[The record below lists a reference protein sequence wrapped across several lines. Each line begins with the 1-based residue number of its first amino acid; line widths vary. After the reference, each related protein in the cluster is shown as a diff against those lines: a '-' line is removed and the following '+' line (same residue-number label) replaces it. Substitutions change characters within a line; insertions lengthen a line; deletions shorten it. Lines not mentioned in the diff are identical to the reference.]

1 MKDIKEIQDLLDLVN
16 KDNQDKAQDILKK
29 ILNYESSNILN
40 KVETIATDLHETLDN
55 LGSDTRIFKHTK
67 HDLPDASEQ
76 LEYVIT
82 ETKKASEKTL
92 SLSEGILASLDV
104 LEESIT
110 DKNNKE
116 LLLRSKSELIE
127 IMTAQSFQDLT
138 GQVLNRVIILVSS
151 LEQSLQD
158 LISSAGIDIEAMDIE
173 MTDEEKK
180 QAEQKGLGPDIKK
193 SNQNDIGDLL
203 GELGI

>member
-1 MKDIKEIQDLLDLVN
+1 
-16 KDNQDKAQDILKK
+16 
-29 ILNYESSNILN
+29 
-40 KVETIATDLHETLDN
+40 
-55 LGSDTRIFKHTK
+55 
-67 HDLPDASEQ
+67 
-76 LEYVIT
+76 
-82 ETKKASEKTL
+82 
-92 SLSEGILASLDV
+92 
-104 LEESIT
+104 
-110 DKNNKE
+110 
-116 LLLRSKSELIE
+116 
-127 IMTAQSFQDLT
+127 MTAQSFQDLT

-173 MTDEEKK
+173 ITDEEKK